1 MITIPSLSE
10 VYDIADTDVVMVT
23 NNNGNTFK
31 LSGAE
36 VNRRNQVII
45 ADSKTITGSPLKTG
59 RIVRVYFTVTLTASN
74 TTDPL
79 ILKYNNTNIT
89 VKIAKDGS
97 LSNYVAFSV
106 DSTYKYLQAYTTLE
120 LLYNGTNFVV
130 MGNPVVLSSASYTIF
145 ANATIHKADV
155 GLGSVVNTG
164 DSATPV
170 SGGTTKFTTGGAYTE
185 LAKKVNTSAIG
196 TAAAKTAGSAA
207 GNVPL
212 VGTALGTTDGNIV
225 ATNGSGALKPGGI
238 TVANMQAI
246 GTTIANCTT
255 GASTAAKTAT
265 LSGFRLV
272 NPSMIYVKIGTT
284 NSASSP
290 TLNVNS
296 TGAKTIKLNGAAVSS
311 TNQLAAGTY
320 LAMYDGTYWNLLP
333 YGIADAVSAG
343 NMQSV
348 SSDAVY
354 KALGSISSIDKS
366 TGTEL
371 LKIYKFGRIVILE
384 AQIAKTSNFSSPFYF
399 TNLVPDAYKPLSD
412 ARSVVINNSNDMPCG
427 QALIDGSISKVG
439 FWLGGGGSFEA
450 NKTYLAVLTY
460 ISAE

>member
-10 VYDIADTDVVMVT
+10 VYDIEDTDVVMVT
-23 NNNGNTFK
+23 NNNGNSFK

-59 RIVRVYFTVTLTASN
+59 RTYRIHFTVTLTASN

-89 VKIAKDGS
+89 VKIAKDGA

-120 LLYNGTNFVV
+120 LFYNGTNFVV
-130 MGNPVVLSSASYTIF
+130 IGNPVVLSSNSYTIF

-155 GLGSVVNTG
+155 GLGSVANTG

-185 LAKKVNTSAIG
+185 LAKKVDKTSIG
-196 TAAAKTAGSAA
+196 AAA
-207 GNVPL
+207 GNVPEI
-212 VGTALGTTDGNIV
+212 GTALGTTDGNIV
-225 ATNGSGALKPGGI
+225 ATNSSGKLKPAGI

-246 GTTIANCTT
+246 GTTVANCTT
-255 GASTAAKTAT
+255 AAGTAAKTASLT
-265 LSGFRLV
+265 GFRLV
-272 NPSMIYVKIGTT
+272 NPSMIYVKFSNT

-296 TGAKTIKLNGAAVSS
+296 TGAKTIKLNGASVSS
-311 TNQLAAGTY
+311 TNQIAAGTY
-320 LAMYDGTYWNLLP
+320 LALYDGTYWNLLP
-333 YGIADAVSAG
+333 YGIASSVASG

-348 SSDAVY
+348 TSNAVAQY
-354 KALGSISSIDKS
+354 LKLQTNAQTYFVNNDTSHTFSNLIPNDGNKYLVQLMVIFIPYYGPLGNGYCSTGDTEAGRFNIQHGYGDWS
-366 TGTEL
+366 TGTGFC
-371 LKIYKFGRIVILE
+371 I
-384 AQIAKTSNFSSPFYF
+384 TSSGLSP
-399 TNLVPDAYKPLSD
+399 NVNWSQA
-412 ARSVVINNSNDMPCG
+412 ANNSVVKIV
-427 QALIDGSISKVG
+427 AYYSKV
-439 FWLGGGGSFEA
+439 
-450 NKTYLAVLTY
+450 
-460 ISAE
+460 I